1 MIFTYDVIQVVHLG
15 VGQERRS
22 LPQGRWEAIITA
34 RGGDEEAIITT
45 PTGPQGR
52 GGSAWGIPWGGRG
65 GTALSGRSYIYIYI
79 Y

>member
-45 PTGPQGR
+45 ATGPR
-52 GGSAWGIPWGGRG
+52 GGGPQRELGVDQGSIKVDQG
-65 GTALSGRSYIYIYI
+65 
-79 Y
+79 